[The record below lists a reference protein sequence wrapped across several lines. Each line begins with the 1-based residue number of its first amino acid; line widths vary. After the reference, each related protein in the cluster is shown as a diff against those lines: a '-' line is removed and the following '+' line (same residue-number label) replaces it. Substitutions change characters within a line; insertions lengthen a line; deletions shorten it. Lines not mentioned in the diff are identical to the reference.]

1 MSIECIMHIEKS
13 CKLKQELAN
22 EQLQKG
28 NNGLAINY
36 YIEAISR
43 LEVLCASYKA
53 YLKTGPKLYLQYIDI
68 SMRLATLYRKEQETD
83 KYKKLV
89 SKLNNY
95 IDNVKELISKDHEMS
110 ITLANF
116 KLKLNNI

>member
-13 CKLKQELAN
+13 CQLKQELAN
-22 EQLQKG
+22 EQQQKG
-28 NNGLAINY
+28 NNDLAINY

-43 LEVLCASYKA
+43 LEVLCTSYKA
-53 YLKTGPKLYLQYIDI
+53 YLKTGPILYLQYIDI
-68 SMRLATLYRKEQETD
+68 SIKLITLYRKEQETD

-89 SKLNNY
+89 FKLNAY
-95 IDNVKELISKDHEMS
+95 IDNVKELINKDHEMS

-116 KLKLNNI
+116 KLKLDNI